1 MPFIKKQPKTP
12 PVIIDLTITE
22 MIRWNVHSVLRNFV
36 AEDIRL
42 AQEIEE
48 YLKKI
53 GSKKTKRLVNV
64 NSYIFEEDG
73 SLREKP
79 DYQRWG
85 AQVI

>member
-1 MPFIKKQPKTP
+1 MENTKKQLKSP
-12 PVIIDLTITE
+12 PVVADVTITK

-64 NSYIFEEDG
+64 SSYIF
-73 SLREKP
+73 
-79 DYQRWG
+79 
-85 AQVI
+85 